1 MKAVLTL
8 IVLSLALS
16 AQAQSLVLSPHRF
29 FSKQLAGPKA
39 LSIRVS
45 HLPPLGWDQ
54 SEFRPQDI
62 RVRKA
67 LTGIRLG
74 VLGTGPLERP
84 EAGLRLRNRADGL
97 FLLNGSLLPSLIG
110 QEVRWV
116 GASSEARLQPYLSA
130 SAGYMGGYLVLPRE
144 LGRSGLASAPQLS
157 ARAGVFVGRHL
168 RIEYGYQAIGRMKGV
183 RLSSTTL
190 RFQIR
195 S

>member
-1 MKAVLTL
+1 MKAILTL
-8 IVLSLALS
+8 IALSLALG

-29 FSKQLAGPKA
+29 FSKRLAGPKA

-45 HLPPLGWDQ
+45 HIPPLGWDQ
-54 SEFRPQDI
+54 SEFRPQDV

-67 LTGIRLG
+67 LTGVRLG
-74 VLGTGPLERP
+74 VLGTGPIERP

-110 QEVRWV
+110 REVRWV

-144 LGRSGLASAPQLS
+144 LGRSGLASAPQAS
-157 ARAGVFVGRHL
+157 VHAGIFVGRHL
-168 RIEYGYQAIGRMKGV
+168 SIEYGYQAIGRMKGV
-183 RLSSTTL
+183 RLSSSSL